1 MRSAPKRRTDMDGP
15 HIIVAC
21 GLAFCFLAAVL
32 DQLRPRVKGFICP
45 TCNCLVAK
53 PRLGKKWLIV
63 LLEVWVCPVGHGVY
77 RALSPAA
84 GFAGGAVMAVFWN
97 FLAGGLMILAGNRVL
112 ALAGPI
118 ATIAVALRYLVRAEE
133 FSATGGIVSE
143 LAPGWRAGGI
153 GMLVMQGV
161 LVLILAVKALSQR

>member
-1 MRSAPKRRTDMDGP
+1 MDAP

-21 GLAFCFLAAVL
+21 GLAFCFFAAVV

-63 LLEVWVCPVGHGVY
+63 LLEVWVCPAGHGVY
-77 RALSPAA
+77 RAVSPAA
-84 GFAGGAVMAVFWN
+84 GFAGGVLLAVFWN
-97 FLAGGLMILAGNRVL
+97 LFFAGGLILLAGNRVL

-143 LAPGWRAGGI
+143 LAPGWRAAGT

>member
-1 MRSAPKRRTDMDGP
+1 
-15 HIIVAC
+15 
-21 GLAFCFLAAVL
+21 
-32 DQLRPRVKGFICP
+32 
-45 TCNCLVAK
+45 
-53 PRLGKKWLIV
+53 
-63 LLEVWVCPVGHGVY
+63 
-77 RALSPAA
+77 
-84 GFAGGAVMAVFWN
+84 MAVFWN

-143 LAPGWRAGGI
+143 LSPGWRAGGI

-161 LVLILAVKALSQR
+161 LVLILAVKALSQH